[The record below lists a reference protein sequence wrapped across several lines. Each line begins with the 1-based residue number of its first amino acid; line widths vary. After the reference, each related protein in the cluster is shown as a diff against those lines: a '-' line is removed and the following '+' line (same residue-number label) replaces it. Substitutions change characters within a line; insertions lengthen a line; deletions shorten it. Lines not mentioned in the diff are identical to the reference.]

1 MDVATIKWKG
11 RRETEK
17 GNAGELLGGNN
28 IDGA

>member
-1 MDVATIKWKG
+1 MDVAATKWTG
-11 RRETEK
+11 RREAEK